1 MANALLTGVSGLNS
15 HQKMLEVI
23 GNNLANLNTTAYKSR
38 RMLFSDLFYET
49 VRPSS
54 DGTPGALG
62 GTNPAQV
69 GSGSR
74 VSQIDVQF
82 AQGNLSATG
91 APLDL
96 AIEGDGFF
104 VVDTGSETLYT
115 RTGALQVDEDGI
127 LVDPSTGYRVQRF
140 GAVGETGGSGVGFQV
155 PGDADIRIPFGAT
168 IPGRATAQVNMSGNL
183 PTTATGPTNEV
194 LRTQLGWS
202 EVGTPAT
209 AATLLNDLDA
219 NTVDYTPGDVIQI
232 TGTDADGSAVSLS
245 FSVDGTT
252 TLNDLMS
259 AIDGGFAGANASLDA
274 SGRIVLTADTP
285 GVAFLSLSFSD
296 GSGNTG
302 MSAFSSNSFIV
313 TTDGRAGDMVR
324 GSVDVF
330 DERGG
335 SHTVSLTLQKQLDGS
350 WNLNANLDPSQG
362 TIVDGLVTGITFNE
376 DGSLAQAGGVGLG
389 DSNLAFQFPGTSTVQ
404 NVNISFGILDGF
416 DGLTELAVDAS
427 LGAEQDGLAA
437 GALVSVQVSADG
449 MVSGIA
455 SNGSVV
461 PLAQIAIA
469 SFRNPGGLESRGQ
482 NYYSVSL
489 SSGSVQ
495 IGSGLAGSRGAV
507 RSGQLEQSN
516 VDIAEEFTQLII
528 AQRGFSANA
537 RTITVA
543 DQILEELTNLVR

>member
-23 GNNLANLNTTAYKSR
+23 GNNLANLNTPAYKSR

-74 VSQIDVQF
+74 VSQVDVQF

-104 VVDTGSETLYT
+104 VVDTGSETLFT

-140 GAVGETGGSGVGFQV
+140 GATGETGGTGVGFQV

-168 IPGRATAQVNMSGNL
+168 IPGRATTNVSMSGNL
-183 PTTATGPTNEV
+183 PTAAQGPTHEVLQTQLEWSALGSTAT
-194 LRTQLGWS
+194 
-202 EVGTPAT
+202 T
-209 AATLLNDLDA
+209 ASLLNDLDA
-219 NTVDYTPGDVIQI
+219 NTVDYAPGDVIQI
-232 TGTDADGSAVSLS
+232 DGTGADGSPVSLS
-245 FSVDGTT
+245 LSVDGTT
-252 TLNDLMS
+252 TLDDLIT
-259 AIDGGFAGANASLDA
+259 AIDAGFAGANASLDA
-274 SGRIVLTADTP
+274 SGRIVLTANEP
-285 GVAFLSLSFSD
+285 GEAFLSLSLSD
-296 GSGNTG
+296 APGNTG
-302 MSAFSSNSFIV
+302 SSAFNSNSFIV
-313 TTDGRAGDMVR
+313 TTDGRSGDVVR
-324 GSVDVF
+324 GSVEVF

-335 SHTVSLTLQKQLDGS
+335 AHTVSLTLQKQFDGS
-350 WNLNANLDPSQG
+350 WNLNAGLDPSQG
-362 TIVDGLVTGITFNE
+362 TVVDGLVTGINFNE
-376 DGSLAQAGGVGLG
+376 DGSLSQAGGAGSG
-389 DSNLAFQFPGTSTVQ
+389 DSNLSFQFPGTTTPQ
-404 NVNISFGILDGF
+404 NVNISFGLLGGF
-416 DGLTELAVDAS
+416 DGMTELATDAS
-427 LGAEQDGLAA
+427 LGAGQDGLAA